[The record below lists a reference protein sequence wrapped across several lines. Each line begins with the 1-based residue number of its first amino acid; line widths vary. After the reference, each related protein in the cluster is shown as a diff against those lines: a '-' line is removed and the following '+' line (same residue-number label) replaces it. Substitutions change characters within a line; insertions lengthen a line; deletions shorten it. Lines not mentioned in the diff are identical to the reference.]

1 MSVKLVIVVTGSRH
15 LRSDNCA
22 KITEQIARKLS
33 PKMDFTLI
41 HGGAPG
47 ADTLIADHFSS
58 MESVHVVKVLANW
71 QKHGKCAG
79 PKRNLEMLELAANFT
94 PESLW
99 ILGFPMIGQSNNGT
113 RHCLKSAIDHPANF
127 QVFVRPVSV

>member
-15 LRSDNCA
+15 LKSDNCA
-22 KITEQIARKLS
+22 KIAEQIARKLS

-41 HGGAPG
+41 HGCAPG
-47 ADTLIADHFSS
+47 ADTIIANHFCS
-58 MESVHVVKVLANW
+58 MESVHVIKVLADW
-71 QKHGKCAG
+71 SKHGNGAG

-99 ILGFPMIGQSNNGT
+99 VLGFPMVGQSNNGT
-113 RHCLKSAIDHPANF
+113 RHCLRAAIDHPANF
-127 QVFVRPVSV
+127 GVLVRPVSV